1 MVSPSYPGPLG
12 YRSAHT
18 LRQRLL
24 YYRSMEDPA
33 NAVFS
38 SWAIP
43 FGPTAAILLA
53 FIVYLRGWI
62 ALQFRAPSRFPF
74 WRLLSFAAGL
84 GTIFLAI
91 ASPLDAFGGL
101 LLQVHMIQHL
111 LLMMVAPPLILAGA
125 PYLPLL
131 SGLPRGF
138 AREVVGPFLIWAPL
152 KRIGHFVFHP
162 VVCWI
167 AFAASNVLWHVP
179 VFYELALKSPG
190 WHQVEHLCFLATG
203 LMFWWHILLPWPGR
217 PIWPRWAMIPYLILA
232 DLQNTGL
239 AAFLTFYDRVLYPT
253 YEHAPRLWG
262 SNPLDDQVIAGTI
275 MWVPGSIIYLVPAAI
290 IAIQFLSHTSKFRF
304 AHQAAAQPARTPEAA
319 SAILLRKMHL
329 RPHASHQLF
338 DLFRVPLLGRFLR
351 SKPFRRSAQVVMLLL
366 AIAVLLD
373 GFLGPQLS
381 PMNLAGVLPWTH
393 WRGFTVIAL
402 LFAGNLFCMVC
413 PFMLV
418 RDFGRRWL
426 PGRWTWPHSLRNKWL
441 AALLLALFFWAYEA
455 FGLWN
460 SPWLTA
466 WIILFYFLAAVL
478 IDGFFQGGNFC
489 KYVCPIGQFHF
500 VQSLL
505 SPLEVKVRTPD
516 VCRTCKTFDCI
527 RGRSEQNGCEL
538 NLFQPRKKGN
548 MDCTFCMDCVHACPH
563 ENVGLIAVIPGKD
576 LWSGEPRSSVG
587 PFATRFD
594 LAVLVLILVFGAL
607 ANSAGMIA
615 PVAALLDRA
624 GLLFDLQRPVVVALF
639 LVFGIFLI
647 PGFLSRRLGK
657 LEVPIKP
664 FISDFAMTLVPLG
677 FAMWLAHFV
686 FHLFTGSHLPIPVIK
701 RIALDL
707 HLTLFGKPDWGIASW
722 AVPQLLDFE
731 ILFLDLGL
739 LVSLYAGWRV
749 AQRYNH
755 SRNRCL
761 LIFTPW
767 SLVYILF
774 FLVAIWIIFQP
785 MDMRGTMMS

>member
-1 MVSPSYPGPLG
+1 
-12 YRSAHT
+12 
-18 LRQRLL
+18 
-24 YYRSMEDPA
+24 MEDPA

-43 FGPTAAILLA
+43 IGPTLAILLSLI
-53 FIVYLRGWI
+53 FYLRGWI
-62 ALQFRAPSRFPF
+62 ALQFRAPARFPV

-84 GTIFLAI
+84 ITIFLAI

-101 LLQVHMIQHL
+101 MLQVHMIQHL
-111 LLMMVAPPLILAGA
+111 LLMMVGPPLILAGA
-125 PYLPLL
+125 PYLPIL
-131 SGLPRGF
+131 SGLPRVF
-138 AREVVGPFLIWAPL
+138 VREVVGPFLIWTPL
-152 KRIGHFVFHP
+152 KRIGHLLFNP

-167 AFAASNVLWHVP
+167 AFTASNVLWHVP
-179 VFYELALKSPG
+179 VFYELALNSPG
-190 WHQVEHLCFLATG
+190 WHQVEHLCFLGTG
-203 LMFWWHILLPWPGR
+203 FLFWWQVIQPWPSR
-217 PIWPRWAMIPYLILA
+217 PVWPRWAMIPYLILA

-253 YEHAPRLWG
+253 YQHAPRLWG

-275 MWVPGSIIYLVPAAI
+275 MWVPGSIVFLVPAAI
-290 IAIQFLSHTSKFRF
+290 IAIQFLSPKPKFRF
-304 AHQAAAQPARTPEAA
+304 EDGHDPIPVQNPAAK
-319 SAILLRKMHL
+319 SAILLRKL
-329 RPHASHQLF
+329 GLAPRPHPFF
-338 DLFRVPLLGRFLR
+338 DLFKVPILGPIVQ
-351 SKPFRRSAQVVMLLL
+351 SKVFRRGMQVIMLILAL
-366 AIAVLLD
+366 AIVLD

-426 PGRWTWPHSLRNKWL
+426 PARWTWPRSLRNKWP
-441 AALLLALFFWAYEA
+441 AVFLLVLYFWAYEA
-455 FGLWN
+455 FSLWN

-466 WIILFYFLAAVL
+466 WLVLSYFLAALL
-478 IDGFFQGGNFC
+478 IDGAFKGGSFC

-505 SPLEVKVRTPD
+505 SPLEVKVRRPD

-527 RGRSEQNGCEL
+527 RGRPEQRGCEL

-563 ENVGLIAVIPGKD
+563 ENVGLIGVTPGKD
-576 LWSGEPRSSVG
+576 LWNGAPRSSVG
-587 PFATRFD
+587 PFANRFD

-607 ANSAGMIA
+607 ANAAGMIA
-615 PVAALLDRA
+615 PVARLLDRA
-624 GLLFDLQRPVVVALF
+624 RFLFDLQRPVIIALF
-639 LVFGIFLI
+639 LAVGMFLI
-647 PGFLSRRLGK
+647 PGIIVYLAGFLSHRLGQ
-657 LEVPIKP
+657 LQVPLKP
-664 FISDFAMTLVPLG
+664 FVSDFAMTMAPLG

-686 FHLFTGSHLPIPVIK
+686 FHLFTGSHMPIPVIQ
-701 RIALDL
+701 RIAMDL
-707 HLTLFGKPDWGIASW
+707 HLTSFGNPDWGIASW
-722 AVPQLLDFE
+722 AIPQLLDFE

-739 LVSLYAGWRV
+739 LVSLYAGWKV

-755 SRNRCL
+755 SKKGSL
-761 LIFTPW
+761 LVFTPW
-767 SLVYILF
+767 SLVYLLF

>member
-1 MVSPSYPGPLG
+1 
-12 YRSAHT
+12 
-18 LRQRLL
+18 
-24 YYRSMEDPA
+24 MEEAA
-33 NAVFS
+33 NAVFN

-43 FGPTAAILLA
+43 IGPTVAILFS
-53 FIVYLRGWI
+53 FIFYLRGWI
-62 ALQFRAPSRFPF
+62 ALQFRVPSRFPV

-84 GTIFLAI
+84 GAIFLAI

-125 PYLPLL
+125 PYLPIL
-131 SGLPRGF
+131 SGLPRVF
-138 AREVVGPFLIWAPL
+138 AREVVGPFLIWTPL
-152 KRIGHFVFHP
+152 KRIGHILFNPVF
-162 VVCWI
+162 CWI
-167 AFAASNVLWHVP
+167 AFTTSNVLWHVP
-179 VFYELALKSPG
+179 VLYELALNSPG
-190 WHQVEHLCFLATG
+190 WHQVEHLCFLVTG
-203 LMFWWHILLPWPGR
+203 LLFWWHILLPWPSR
-217 PIWPRWAMIPYLILA
+217 ADWPRWAMIPYLVLA

-253 YEHAPRLWG
+253 YEQAPRLWG
-262 SNPLDDQVIAGTI
+262 SNPLDDQVIAGAI
-275 MWVPGSIIYLVPAAI
+275 MWVPGSIIFLVPAAI
-290 IAIQFLSHTSKFRF
+290 IAIQFLSPKSNFRF
-304 AHQAAAQPARTPEAA
+304 ADNLGAQPARSPEGE
-319 SAILLRKMHL
+319 SAILLRKVGL
-329 RPHASHQLF
+329 GPHPRHQLF
-338 DLFRVPLLGRFLR
+338 DLFRVPILGRILR
-351 SKPFRRSAQVVMLLL
+351 SKAFRRGMQVVMLIL

-381 PMNLAGVLPWTH
+381 PMNVAGVLPWTH

-402 LFAGNLFCMVC
+402 LITGNLFCMVC

-426 PGRWTWPHSLRNKWL
+426 PAKWTWPRSLRNKWL
-441 AALLLALFFWAYEA
+441 AALLLALYFWAYEA
-455 FGLWN
+455 FSLWN

-466 WIILFYFLAAVL
+466 WIILSYFLAALL

-489 KYVCPIGQFHF
+489 KFVCPIGQFHF

-505 SPLEVKVRTPD
+505 SPLEVKVREPD
-516 VCRTCKTFDCI
+516 VCRSCKTFDCI
-527 RGRSEQNGCEL
+527 RGRSEQRGCEL
-538 NLFQPRKKGN
+538 KLFQPKKKGN
-548 MDCTFCMDCVHACPH
+548 MDCTFCMDCVAACPH
-563 ENVGLIAVIPGKD
+563 DNVGLIGVTPGKE
-576 LWSGEPRSSVG
+576 LWTGEQRSSIG
-587 PFATRFD
+587 PFASRFD

-607 ANSAGMIA
+607 ANAAGMIA

-624 GLLFDLQRPVVVALF
+624 RFLFDLQRPVIIALF
-639 LVFGIFLI
+639 LAVGMFLI
-647 PGFLSRRLGK
+647 PGFIVWMAGFLSRRLGR
-657 LEVPIKP
+657 LQVPLKP
-664 FISDFAMTLVPLG
+664 FISDFAMTMAPLG

-686 FHLFTGSHLPIPVIK
+686 FHLFTGSHMPVPVIK

-707 HLTLFGKPDWGIASW
+707 HLTFLGKPDWGIASW

-749 AQRYNH
+749 AQRYNN
-755 SRNRCL
+755 SKNSCL